1 MHGAVDADGGNGRH
15 QRRDRHHDRTDQAG
29 TEPGHE
35 QAGPHHFPANGGHC
49 VPWPH
54 CLLQGKVM
62 SKPQRQRK
70 RKNGTVK
77 KLLVDRF
84 LGVSPSLL
92 LFWPC
97 FCRITNAS
105 FRKMRPKFTAEI
117 FVYTF
122 LSGIIG

>member
-54 CLLQGKVM
+54 CLLQGKVIVM
-62 SKPQRQRK
+62 SKAK
-70 RKNGTVK
+70 GKKLTVK
-77 KLLVDRF
+77 NLLV
-84 LGVSPSLL
+84 VSLTTVVL
-92 LFWPC
+92 VC
-97 FCRITNAS
+97 FSRIINGY

>member
-35 QAGPHHFPANGGHC
+35 HAGPHHFPANGGHC

-84 LGVSPSLL
+84 LDHCCFGLL
-92 LFWPC
+92 LANNQWLFQEDE
-97 FCRITNAS
+97 TKVHS
-105 FRKMRPKFTAEI
+105 
-117 FVYTF
+117 
-122 LSGIIG
+122 